1 VAQVSGPNADI
12 EYVGADGIAARP
24 EPRRIMTIIDTAAQ
38 VRAALANAGATISA
52 QRAQDIAFS
61 LYDLSAGDT
70 RVALETLLT
79 LSLTRVWFETGEIE
93 SVLADIEAQNL
104 LVSEV

>member
-1 VAQVSGPNADI
+1 
-12 EYVGADGIAARP
+12 
-24 EPRRIMTIIDTAAQ
+24 MIIDTAAE
-38 VRAALANAGATISA
+38 VRTALANAGATISA
-52 QRAQDIAFS
+52 QRTQDIAFS
-61 LYDLSAGDT
+61 LYDLASGDT

-79 LSLTRVWFETGEIE
+79 LSLSRVWFETGEIE

>member
-1 VAQVSGPNADI
+1 VAQVSGPDADI
-12 EYVGADGIAARP
+12 EYDGADGVAARP

-38 VRAALANAGATISA
+38 VRAAVANAGATISA

-61 LYDLSAGDT
+61 LYDLSTGDT

-93 SVLADIEAQNL
+93 SVLGDIEAQNL